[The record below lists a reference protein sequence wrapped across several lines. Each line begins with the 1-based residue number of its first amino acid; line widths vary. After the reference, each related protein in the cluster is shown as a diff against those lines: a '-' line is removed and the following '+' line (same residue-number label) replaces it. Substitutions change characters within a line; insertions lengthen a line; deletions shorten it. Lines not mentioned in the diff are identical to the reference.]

1 MIILLHFG
9 STTVVL
15 YVCMKTGL
23 KVMPPILLHW
33 PMTSEA
39 DVGGIAAERQ
49 TDRMQS
55 DMEVYIKQRCGTE
68 FLHEEKNCIH

>member
-1 MIILLHFG
+1 MLHY
-9 STTVVL
+9 L
-15 YVCMKTGL
+15 YTNHIVYYMRTAL
-23 KVMPPILLHW
+23 KVMPPILLCW

-68 FLHEEKNCIH
+68 FLHVEKMTSIGIH

>member
-15 YVCMKTGL
+15 YVCMTGL
-23 KVMPPILLHW
+23 KVMPPILLYW